1 MQDKSKG
8 KRIVL
13 WLSVAIVLVAALFFF
28 EWLGSEQPQRVVEIE
43 VQPGVRPEA
52 DGASGKD

>member
-1 MQDKSKG
+1 MRGKPKA
-8 KRIVL
+8 KRIWP
-13 WLSVAIVLVAALFFF
+13 WLAVAIVLVAALFFF

-43 VQPGVRPEA
+43 VLPGIRPET

>member
-1 MQDKSKG
+1 MQGKPKV
-8 KRIVL
+8 KRIMP
-13 WLSVAIVLVAALFFF
+13 WLAVAIVLVVALFFF

-43 VQPGVRPEA
+43 VQPGIRPEA

>member
-1 MQDKSKG
+1 MQEKFTG